1 MPNDDKNSPP
11 AKRYKHYSEDS
22 FSNED
27 SSSSEAESSSNESQ
41 GNDAS
46 KENSSKVSK
55 PTPRL
60 VFFHSGC
67 RAESRKVFDD
77 FSDRGPGPIC

>member
-1 MPNDDKNSPP
+1 MIKILPQLKDINTILKILLQT
-11 AKRYKHYSEDS
+11 KTR
-22 FSNED
+22 
-27 SSSSEAESSSNESQ
+27 SSEAESSSNESQ

-55 PTPRL
+55 PTPRQ

-67 RAESRKVFDD
+67 RAESRKTPNW
-77 FSDRGPGPIC
+77 GLPIYPLSPNASP